1 MAHSWFPVLSPSVF
15 SPFLCVMFFWSNNI
29 SQWMALLWSAVIVIA
44 CTKKKTPLGVPI
56 SIQIQ
61 LSIQGN
67 NINHIISY
75 HDDKVGLALSVSCRK
90 SSASFFLFLLDLAQC
105 TCIHAGVYEWQIAV
119 WYPNN
124 VGGVLSYVTG
134 AQGKLQGTPLPP
146 VSHDGLVLISGEKL
160 RCTVIKKRVLTNFF
174 PSLCISFFPDRGM
187 TSCQLCQLLRG
198 LFLIV
203 RSDLLGFYFESSA
216 ILIAMPSLQWVWKR
230 FMHAKQK
237 LLWSPV
243 VVSDLLNQNEPC
255 FVMCLT
261 CVSNMSLL
269 RIFLFFC
276 NLFVVVQLNM
286 SWIIKLTL
294 TSPVVGFLKSW
305 LRLFVRYRDILTLLW
320 THWGK
325 GSAVISRGQCCATD
339 AQI

>member
-1 MAHSWFPVLSPSVF
+1 MSHSYGTFMISSFVTICFLPFPLRDVLLIEQYLTVNGLTLIRRNSHS
-15 SPFLCVMFFWSNNI
+15 LY
-29 SQWMALLWSAVIVIA
+29 
-44 CTKKKTPLGVPI
+44 KKKTPLGVPI

-90 SSASFFLFLLDLAQC
+90 SSASFFFFFYWIWPNALAFMLVFMSGKLLFD
-105 TCIHAGVYEWQIAV
+105 IQITS
-119 WYPNN
+119 
-124 VGGVLSYVTG
+124 GGVLSYVTG

-216 ILIAMPSLQWVWKR
+216 ILIAMPSLQWV
-230 FMHAKQK
+230 
-237 LLWSPV
+237 
-243 VVSDLLNQNEPC
+243 
-255 FVMCLT
+255 
-261 CVSNMSLL
+261 
-269 RIFLFFC
+269 
-276 NLFVVVQLNM
+276 
-286 SWIIKLTL
+286 
-294 TSPVVGFLKSW
+294 
-305 LRLFVRYRDILTLLW
+305 
-320 THWGK
+320 
-325 GSAVISRGQCCATD
+325 
-339 AQI
+339 